1 MRLIRRGIAVLGIT
15 AVLAT
20 GGCSTA
26 ALTTEAGQLDEVA
39 AVTRDEALH
48 ALLPDDVKARG
59 FIRLVTDASYAPM
72 EYFAADGRTIIGFEP
87 DLAAAIG
94 QVLGIR
100 VEMVVGAF
108 STAVDEVNAGTYD
121 GVLSSMTDTAERR
134 KKVDFVNYFYTGTSI
149 LVQRGNP
156 HGIAD
161 LQDICGQ
168 AAATEKGTYHE
179 GMLVRLRKECGSRK
193 LTIHS
198 LPTNADAMVE
208 LRSGRVA
215 AVLQDYPPAA
225 FVTTDQ
231 RTSAFF
237 QLASDHQYEPGHFG
251 IAVDRDN
258 DDLRD
263 CLRDALQ
270 RLIDSGVYNDLLARW
285 ELSASGVKAAT
296 INAG

>member
-1 MRLIRRGIAVLGIT
+1 MRLLRYGIAVLGV
-15 AVLAT
+15 AALLGV
-20 GGCSTA
+20 GGCARAEMA
-26 ALTTEAGQLDEVA
+26 AEAGQLDEVA
-39 AVTRDEALH
+39 AVTRDDALH
-48 ALLPDDVKARG
+48 NLLPDEIKARG

-100 VEMVVGAF
+100 VEMVVGTF

-121 GVLSSMTDTAERR
+121 GVLSSMTDTVERR
-134 KKVDFVNYFYTGTSI
+134 GRVDFINYFSTGSSI

-156 HGIAD
+156 QKIGGLRD
-161 LQDICGQ
+161 LCGQ

-179 GMLVRLRKECGSRK
+179 EMLLRIQSECGDRK
-193 LTIHS
+193 LTVHS

-208 LRSGRVA
+208 LRGGRVA

-231 RTSAFF
+231 RTSAFYE
-237 QLASDHQYEPGHFG
+237 LATDEQYEPGLFG
-251 IAVDRDN
+251 LAVDRDN
-258 DDLRD
+258 DELRD

-285 ELSASGVKAAT
+285 ELTASGVKAAT